1 MGAAAFRRN
10 FARDYVQARPGDR
23 VLDIGCGP
31 ARLRAFLPEVDYIGW
46 EPNAAYIAQAE
57 RDFAGCGEF
66 HVGLFGAEQ
75 ARATEPVDVA
85 VIGAVLHHLDDAQ
98 MGALLADVRTVLKP
112 GGRVVTVDPVY
123 IARQNPL
130 ARLMINLDRGRHVR
144 TVEHYTSLAR
154 QSFAQVGGTVV
165 AQAFP
170 PYTYFY
176 MVLSP

>member
-1 MGAAAFRRN
+1 MPS
-10 FARDYVQARPGDR
+10 V
-23 VLDIGCGP
+23 
-31 ARLRAFLPEVDYIGW
+31 
-46 EPNAAYIAQAE
+46 AE
-57 RDFAGCGEF
+57 RATSVRALACLQGRAG
-66 HVGLFGAEQ
+66 
-75 ARATEPVDVA
+75 
-85 VIGAVLHHLDDAQ
+85 
-98 MGALLADVRTVLKP
+98 
-112 GGRVVTVDPVY
+112 
-123 IARQNPL
+123 RQENPL